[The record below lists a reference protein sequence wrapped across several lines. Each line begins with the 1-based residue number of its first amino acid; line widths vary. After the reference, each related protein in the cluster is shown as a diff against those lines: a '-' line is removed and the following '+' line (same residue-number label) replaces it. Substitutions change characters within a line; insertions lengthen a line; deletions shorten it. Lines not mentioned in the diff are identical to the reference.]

1 MPTIVAFGET
11 SGLQTRMRSDER
23 GVKLADFHVTLAA
36 KCLSHA
42 QRGGCDMGFGLRL
55 PQPHSSICLIPLWLT
70 ALKRPSRFGR
80 GRKAGT

>member
-42 QRGGCDMGFGLRL
+42 QRGGV
-55 PQPHSSICLIPLWLT
+55 
-70 ALKRPSRFGR
+70 
-80 GRKAGT
+80 

>member
-23 GVKLADFHVTLAA
+23 PGNLADFDVTLAA
-36 KCLSHA
+36 KCPEHA
-42 QRGGCDMGFGLRL
+42 QRGGYMGFGLCL
-55 PQPHSSICLIPLWLT
+55 PQPHSSICLIPLWLAT
-70 ALKRPSRFGR
+70 LKRPSRFGR